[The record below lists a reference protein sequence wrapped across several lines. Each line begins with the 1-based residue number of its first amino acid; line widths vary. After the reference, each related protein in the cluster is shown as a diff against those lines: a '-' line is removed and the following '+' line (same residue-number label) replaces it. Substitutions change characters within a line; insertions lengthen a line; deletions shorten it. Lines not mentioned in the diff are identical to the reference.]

1 MLSIKSEILH
11 KVAEYDDAAKL
22 KFYSEL
28 LNWINNQANIVHN
41 RMLTPNIEIVKDD
54 DQPMEIIT
62 T

>member
-11 KVAEYDDAAKL
+11 KVAEYDDATKL
-22 KFYSEL
+22 NFYSEL
-28 LNWINNQANIVHN
+28 LNWLNNQANIVHN
-41 RMLTPNIEIVKDD
+41 RMHTPNIEIVEDD